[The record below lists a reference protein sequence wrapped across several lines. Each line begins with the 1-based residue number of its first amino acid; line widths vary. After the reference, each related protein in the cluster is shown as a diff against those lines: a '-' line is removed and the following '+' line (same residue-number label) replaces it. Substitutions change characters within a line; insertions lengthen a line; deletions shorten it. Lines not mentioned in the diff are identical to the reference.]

1 MSLKESLELF
11 IRSRRLLNLAPD
23 SIKSYQNILII
34 FVSFVGEDI
43 NIKAL
48 SLSKV
53 EDFILFQSDRN
64 LSPATVSTYVRN
76 VRIFLRWIHE
86 EHGLSFD
93 PSKIKVPKS
102 PKKKCTYSIRNRN
115 LISSGVCKNVS
126 SLDYLQKPLDYCS
139 YAGFRIAPE
148 RNLYFDKEIH

>member
-64 LSPATVSTYVRN
+64 LSPATVSTYVQ
-76 VRIFLRWIHE
+76 F
-86 EHGLSFD
+86 
-93 PSKIKVPKS
+93 
-102 PKKKCTYSIRNRN
+102 
-115 LISSGVCKNVS
+115 
-126 SLDYLQKPLDYCS
+126 S
-139 YAGFRIAPE
+139 YGS
-148 RNLYFDKEIH
+148 D